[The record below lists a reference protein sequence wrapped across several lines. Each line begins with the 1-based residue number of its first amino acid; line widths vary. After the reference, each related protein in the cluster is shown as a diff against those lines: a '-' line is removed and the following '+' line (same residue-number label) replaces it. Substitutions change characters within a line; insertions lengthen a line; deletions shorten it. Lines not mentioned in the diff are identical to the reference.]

1 MANKKNTKVC
11 HICGKQYEYCTSCS
25 GVQSSEYWKSA
36 WCSENCRTISSIIG
50 NYAAE
55 EIAIADA
62 RTQLGKC
69 DLTKLTSFKA
79 VPKKNIND
87 ILNGTTTKDAN
98 KATEKVETK

>member
-25 GVQSSEYWKSA
+25 GVQSADYWKSA
-36 WCSENCRTISSIIG
+36 WCSENCKAISSIIA

-55 EIAIADA
+55 QITANDA

-69 DLTKLTSFKA
+69 DLTQIATFKA
-79 VPKKNIND
+79 MPKQHIND
-87 ILNGTTTKDAN
+87 ILNGTSGTADKSTK
-98 KATEKVETK
+98 TEKK